1 MDTDIANSDSI
12 IEQMVALRLQRA
24 KLDQQINMLKPL
36 FLEVCAAQDE
46 ARFEHGQAVISRRL
60 TPGKWDYP
68 EHVMEQ
74 EQQLKRLK
82 QQFQETHE
90 PTAGR
95 EVIWSIK
102 LPT

>member
-1 MDTDIANSDSI
+1 MTTEITTPDNVID
-12 IEQMVALRLQRA
+12 QMVALRIQQA
-24 KLDQQINMLKPL
+24 KLNEQINTLKPQ
-36 FLEVCAAQDE
+36 FFEACATQE
-46 ARFEHGQAVISRRL
+46 KARFEHEQAVISRRL

-68 EHVMEQ
+68 EQVVKQ
-74 EQQLKRLK
+74 EDQLKKLK

-102 LPT
+102 LAI